1 MTHLD
6 RNVRQGSRR
15 HFGNLIFRL
24 VTLLVSVIFYP
35 MRGFAK
41 WQTIAVADI
50 LAPLDMVRSSEI
62 VSEMQK
68 FLGEIGAH
76 CF

>member
-1 MTHLD
+1 
-6 RNVRQGSRR
+6 
-15 HFGNLIFRL
+15 
-24 VTLLVSVIFYP
+24 